1 MLYNTPKILFK
12 EQTIKALALFSGG
25 LDSMISIKLLT
36 DQGIEVTALHIDM
49 GFGGTKDN
57 SALLKSRA
65 AMVGADLL
73 VVNTREQFI
82 QEILFAPKY
91 GYGKH
96 FNPCIDCH
104 ANMFRIALA
113 LLEEHNASF
122 IITGEVIGQRPMSQ
136 RSEAIK
142 NVTKLANQEEDGLI
156 LRPMSAKLM
165 APTTP
170 EIKGWVDREK
180 LLGIEGR
187 SREVQ
192 LRLAKEWGFEEYESP
207 GGGCLL
213 TEASMAT
220 KIRDVIEHG
229 DFEVADID
237 LLKYGR
243 HFRLPDGA
251 KLVMGRNKED
261 NENLQKISHP
271 DYDFAR
277 TVGVVGGLSL
287 LSKNA
292 SRGDKELAGK
302 LMLAYTKAPKE
313 KLGTIMIG
321 EESLEVMPL
330 ADKKSAQKY
339 FVLQ

>member
-1 MLYNTPKILFK
+1 M
-12 EQTIKALALFSGG
+12 IKALALFSGG
-25 LDSMISIKLLT
+25 LDSMIAIKLLT
-36 DQGIEVTALHIDM
+36 DQGIEVTALHIDI

-57 SALLKSRA
+57 TQLLKSRA
-65 AMVGADLL
+65 AMVGADYMS
-73 VVNTREQFI
+73 VNTREQFI
-82 QEILFAPKY
+82 QEILFNPKY

-170 EIKGWVDREK
+170 EIEGWVDREK

-192 LRLAKEWGFEEYESP
+192 LRLAKEYGFEEYESP

-213 TEASMAT
+213 TETSMAM
-220 KIRDVIEHG
+220 KIKDVVAHG
-229 DFEVADID
+229 DFKVEDID
-237 LLKYGR
+237 VLKHGR

-261 NENLQKISHP
+261 NEMLQKISHP
-271 DYDFAR
+271 DYLFAR
-277 TVGVVGGLSL
+277 TVGIVGGLSL
-287 LSKNA
+287 LSSDA
-292 SRGDKELAGK
+292 SQADKELAGR
-302 LMLAYTKAPKE
+302 LMLTYTKAPKDTN
-313 KLGTIMIG
+313 GTIMIG
-321 EESLEVMPL
+321 EDTLEVMPFE
-330 ADKKSAQKY
+330 DKREAQKY

>member
-1 MLYNTPKILFK
+1 M
-12 EQTIKALALFSGG
+12 KALALFSGG
-25 LDSMISIKLLT
+25 LDSMIAIKLLT
-36 DQGIEVTALHIDM
+36 DQGIDVTALHIDI
-49 GFGGTKDN
+49 GFGGTTDK
-57 SALLKSRA
+57 SELLRSRA

-73 VVNTREQFI
+73 VVNTKEQFI

-113 LLEEHNASF
+113 MLEEQGASF
-122 IITGEVIGQRPMSQ
+122 IVTGEVIGQRPMSQ
-136 RSEAIK
+136 RSEAIR
-142 NVTKLANQEEDGLI
+142 NVTTLANQAEDGLI

-165 APTTP
+165 TPTTP
-170 EIKGWVDREK
+170 EKEGWVDREK

-213 TEASMAT
+213 TETSMAT
-220 KIRDVIEHG
+220 KIRDVVEHG
-229 DFEVADID
+229 DFLVEDID
-237 LLKYGR
+237 LLKHGR

-261 NENLQKISHP
+261 NDHLQKITHP
-271 DYDFAR
+271 DYLFAK
-277 TVGVVGGLSL
+277 TVGIVGGLSL
-287 LSKNA
+287 ISKDA
-292 SRGDKELAGK
+292 SQKDRELAAR
-302 LMLAYTKAPKE
+302 LILTYTKAPKE
-313 KLGTIMIG
+313 SLSTIMIDQ
-321 EESLEVMPL
+321 EKLEAMPL
-330 ADKKSAQKY
+330 ANKSEAQQY
-339 FVLQ
+339 FVLKI